1 MKCLAFCLIL
11 LTVQSIST
19 AQHTASGR
27 SSYSPP
33 NGFVPDERTAI
44 AIAEA
49 VLSPIYGSDSIQ
61 KERPFHAT
69 LASGVWTVMGTVPNE
84 HQVGG
89 VAILKL
95 NKMDAKVLYVL
106 HGK

>member
-1 MKCLAFCLIL
+1 MKCLIFYLVLIS
-11 LTVQSIST
+11 VQSISA
-19 AQHTASGR
+19 AQLTASGR
-27 SSYSPP
+27 SGYSPP

-61 KERPFHAT
+61 QERPFHAALT
-69 LASGVWTVMGTVPNE
+69 GGVWTIVGTTPSRQN
-84 HQVGG
+84 VGG
-89 VAILKL
+89 VAIVKL
-95 NKMDAKVLYVL
+95 NKSDGRILYVL

>member
-1 MKCLAFCLIL
+1 MKCLTLCLVL
-11 LTVQSIST
+11 LVVQPISG
-19 AQHTASGR
+19 AQQNASGR
-27 SSYSPP
+27 SGYIPQ
-33 NGFVPDERTAI
+33 NGFVPDERTAV

-49 VLSPIYGSDSIQ
+49 VLSPIYGADSIQ

-69 LASGVWTVMGTVPNE
+69 LAGGVWTVMGTMPNGND
-84 HQVGG
+84 VGG

-95 NKMDAKVLYVL
+95 NKMDARVLYVL